1 MPMNNPVLPGGA
13 MSGFVASAVEYMTDA
28 GQRSVLFLDVL
39 RQRGDQYREHVAQTA
54 PHVLQYAAEL
64 ITDGRKLDEPVN
76 YVLVR
81 IIPPKD
87 VEIDNDRRPFI
98 VVDPR
103 AGHGPGIGG
112 FKADSEI
119 GVAMKAGHPCYF
131 IGFLPEPMPGQTI
144 ERIARAEAQ
153 FIETVISR
161 HPDADGKPCVIGNC
175 QAGWAVM
182 ILASLRP
189 ELFGPIIIAGAPLAY
204 WAGVHGKYPMRYSGG
219 LLGGSWLTALTSD
232 LGAGKFDGAWLV
244 QNFESQNPSNT
255 LWTKQYNVYSKVDTE
270 AERYLEFER
279 WWGGHVNL
287 NAEEIQF
294 IVDELFVGNNLAA
307 GRITMSD
314 GQLVDLRNIRSP
326 IVVFCSEGDN
336 VTPPQQA
343 LHWILDLY
351 ADVDEIR
358 AYGQTIVY
366 TVHESIGHLGIFV
379 SGGVAKKEHAEFS
392 SNIDLI
398 DILPPGLYE
407 ATFEAKGKETT
418 SSDLVVG
425 QWVMRCEART
435 LDDIRAM
442 GGNSPEDERRFA
454 AAKRVSELNLAA
466 YQKFMR
472 PWIKGMV
479 TPQMAELAR
488 NLHPLRLQYE
498 AFSSK
503 NPFMSAVKSLAE
515 KASEDR
521 KQVSQDNLF
530 FAFQE
535 QLSKQI
541 VHALDSWRDS
551 QEAISEAAFLAVYGS
566 PALQAAVGV
575 DPQSSP
581 SRRQEMSA
589 AHSKMLEKR
598 IAELKSRIGEG
609 GLREAAIRGLLYV
622 GSVRGMVDERSL
634 EALRNV
640 RRNDSGPRLTL
651 SEFKMLVR
659 EQFFMLLL
667 DREAALAAIPKL
679 LPDNAGQR
687 RAAFTAIREVLSASA
702 AISGEIAKR
711 LKRLAELFGLE
722 AEEGLDKA
730 SNVTPLDPKSDTKSD
745 PKSKPKSGPKP
756 KAS

>member
-1 MPMNNPVLPGGA
+1 MTMEKLDLPGGPL
-13 MSGFVASAVEYMTDA
+13 SGMVASAVEYMVDA
-28 GQRSVLFLDVL
+28 GQRSVLFLDIM

-64 ITDGRKLDEPVN
+64 IVDGRKLDEPVN
-76 YVLVR
+76 YALVR
-81 IIPPKD
+81 IIPPKG
-87 VEIDNDRRPFI
+87 VEIDLERRPFV

-144 ERIARAEAQ
+144 ERIARAEAL
-153 FIETVISR
+153 FIEKVISL
-161 HPDADGKPCVIGNC
+161 HPKADGKPCVIGNC

-189 ELFGPIIIAGAPLAY
+189 ELFGPLIIAGAPLAY

-244 QNFESQNPSNT
+244 QNFENQNPSNT

-270 AERYLEFER
+270 ADRYLDFER

-294 IVDELFVGNNLAA
+294 IVDELFIGNNLAA
-307 GRITMSD
+307 GKIEMSD
-314 GQLVDLRNIRSP
+314 GQKVDLRNIRSP
-326 IVVFCSEGDN
+326 IVVFCSKGDN

-343 LHWILDLY
+343 LDWILDCY

-379 SGGVAKKEHAEFS
+379 SGGVAKKQHAEFS

-398 DILPPGLYE
+398 DVLPPGLYE
-407 ATFEAKGKETT
+407 ATFEAKGEETK

-454 AAKRVSELNLAA
+454 AAKRVSEINLAA
-466 YQKFMR
+466 YRKFVQ
-472 PWIKGMV
+472 PWIKKMV
-479 TPQMAELAR
+479 TPQMAETMR

-498 AFSSK
+498 VFSSRNPWMGVVRTAAEEIEEK
-503 NPFMSAVKSLAE
+503 RKPVAKDNPFL
-515 KASEDR
+515 
-521 KQVSQDNLF
+521 
-530 FAFQE
+530 AFQE
-535 QLSKQI
+535 QMSKQI
-541 VHALDSWRDS
+541 VHVLDSWRDA
-551 QEAISEAAFLAVYGS
+551 QEALSETIFLNVYGS
-566 PALQAAVGV
+566 PALQAAVGL
-575 DPQSSP
+575 DPKSEP
-581 SRRQEMSA
+581 SRRREMSA
-589 AHSKMLEKR
+589 EHRAMLERR
-598 IAELKSRIGEG
+598 IAELKSRMGEG
-609 GLREAAIRGLLYV
+609 GLREAAIRSLLYI
-622 GSVRGMVDERSL
+622 GSARGMIDERSI
-634 EALRNV
+634 EALRRV
-640 RRNDSGPRLTL
+640 RRDYGGARLTL
-651 SEFKMLVR
+651 PEFKMLVR

-667 DREAALAAIPKL
+667 DRDGALAAIPGM
-679 LPDNAGQR
+679 LPEDVAQR
-687 RAAFTAIREVLSASA
+687 LAAFAMMREVLSASSEITGESASRLQRIA
-702 AISGEIAKR
+702 A
-711 LKRLAELFGLE
+711 LFGVE
-722 AEEGLDKA
+722 AGEGPSNIAPFDPKAKA
-730 SNVTPLDPKSDTKSD
+730 S
-745 PKSKPKSGPKP
+745 
-756 KAS
+756 

>member
-1 MPMNNPVLPGGA
+1 MPMDKATLPGGP
-13 MSGFVASAVEYMTDA
+13 MSGLIASAVEYMMDA
-28 GQRSVLFLDVL
+28 GQRNVLFLDVM
-39 RQRGDQYREHVAQTA
+39 RRRGDQYREYIAQTA

-64 ITDGRKLDEPVN
+64 IVDGRQLDEPVN

-81 IIPPKD
+81 IIPPEG
-87 VEIDNDRRPFI
+87 VEIDMDRRPFI

-144 ERIARAEAQ
+144 ERIAHAEAQ
-153 FIETVISR
+153 FIEKVISR
-161 HPDADGKPCVIGNC
+161 HPQADGKPCVIGNC
-175 QAGWAVM
+175 QAGWAIM

-189 ELFGPIIIAGAPLAY
+189 ELFGPVIVAGAPLAY
-204 WAGVHGKYPMRYSGG
+204 WAGVQGKYPMRYAGG

-244 QNFESQNPSNT
+244 QNFEGQNPSNT
-255 LWTKQYNVYSKVDTE
+255 LWSKQYNVYSKVDTE

-307 GRITMSD
+307 GRIKMSN
-314 GQLVDLRNIRSP
+314 GETVDLRNIRSP
-326 IVVFCSEGDN
+326 ILVFCSEGDN
-336 VTPPQQA
+336 ITPPQQA

-366 TVHESIGHLGIFV
+366 TVHKSVGHLGIFV
-379 SGGVAKKEHAEFS
+379 SGGIAKKEHAEFS

-398 DILPPGLYE
+398 DVLPPGLYE
-407 ATFEAKGKETT
+407 ATFEAKGDDTT
-418 SSDLVVG
+418 SADMVVG

-454 AAKRVSELNLAA
+454 AAKRVSEINLTA
-466 YQKFMR
+466 YQKFLQ

-479 TPQMAELAR
+479 TPQMAESMR
-488 NLHPLRLQYE
+488 HLHPLRLQYDI
-498 AFSSK
+498 FSSH
-503 NPFMSAVKSLAE
+503 NPFMPVVQSLAE
-515 KASEDR
+515 KVSEDR
-521 KQVSQDNLF
+521 KPVSKDNPF
-530 FAFQE
+530 IAFQE
-535 QLSKQI
+535 QVSKQ
-541 VHALDSWRDS
+541 VVRALDSWRDS
-551 QEAISEAAFLAVYGS
+551 QEALSEAAFLAVYGS
-566 PALQAAVGV
+566 PALQTAVGI

-589 AHSKMLEKR
+589 AHREMLQKR
-598 IAELKSRIGEG
+598 TAELISRIGEG

-622 GSVRGMVDERSL
+622 GSARGMVDERSL
-634 EALRNV
+634 EALRSL
-640 RRNDSGPRLTL
+640 RRSDAGARLTL
-651 SEFKMLVR
+651 AEFKMLVR

-667 DREAALAAIPKL
+667 DQEGALAAIPKL
-679 LPDNAGQR
+679 LPDKADDR
-687 RAAFTAIREVLSASA
+687 RAAFAAIREVLSASA
-702 AISGEIAKR
+702 EISGEVNNR
-711 LKRLAELFGLE
+711 LRRVAELFGVDAPELTK
-722 AEEGLDKA
+722 GA
-730 SNVTPLDPKSDTKSD
+730 SNVAPFDPKA
-745 PKSKPKSGPKP
+745 